1 MKLDIF
7 QGFQLK
13 TMLFDYDS
21 FQFRRM
27 FRGAGSFSL
36 TLNDLAEKENLME
49 DTILVARDDAWI
61 VENVHGYKNVRGEI
75 TLELSGRHI
84 NAILERRVVE
94 AFTVNTTDTI
104 ETQLRQLIIDN
115 FISPT
120 MTERK
125 MENFY
130 LAPAKGIQKKATT
143 TYTLEKMSVLEILN
157 KVCGYSGLGYRL
169 NFYPEE
175 QQFVFEILEGR
186 DLSDQ
191 VLFSEEYGNVSEA
204 EVYRESENYRNAG
217 LKNGVW
223 TGTAAGLDRR
233 EIILGDDEALSDYGR
248 LISVDGMVLD
258 TEHVISL
265 EDSDLGE
272 TVSCLDNT
280 LGFFVDNPILE
291 IQETYEKEVTMEV
304 TFGERVPTI
313 F

>member
-36 TLNDLAEKENLME
+36 TLNDLTEKENLME
-49 DTILVARDDAWI
+49 DAVIIARNDAWI
-61 VENVHGYKNVRGEI
+61 VENVHGYKNVRGEM

-94 AFTVNTTDTI
+94 SFTINTTDTI
-104 ETQLRQLIIDN
+104 ETQLRQLITDH

-120 MTERK
+120 MAERK
-125 MENFY
+125 MEHFY
-130 LAPAKGIQKKATT
+130 LAPEKGIQKKATT

-157 KVCGYSGLGYRL
+157 RVCGYSGLGYRL
-169 NFYPEE
+169 NFYPEA

-191 VLFSEEYGNVSEA
+191 VFFSEEYGNVSEA

-233 EIILGDDEALSDYGR
+233 EVILGDEETLSDYGR

-258 TEHVISL
+258 TEQFIYL
-265 EDSDLGE
+265 EDWDLGDI
-272 TVSCLDNT
+272 VSYLDKT
-280 LGFFVDNPILE
+280 LGFFVENPILE